1 MTSKTAGAMLMEQVK
16 KKFKNGVQWLAWS
29 GVLASVSAGGWLT
42 YIQTQNRP
50 AESAQQPVV
59 TVERGNIETSINE
72 SGTLELRGQQT
83 LKSPAEGAVER
94 VLVRLGDQVKSDQPL
109 IILRNPDR
117 QTILANQQ
125 LQIQK
130 QQLTLAN
137 NQKKIAEAEEKLKVA
152 KRENQ
157 TNKQLQIQKQ
167 QLTITS
173 NQEKVVEAEEALK
186 DEEKK
191 LQELEAL
198 DKRGFIP
205 KNELRTQE
213 EQVRRAKSTVRAAQL
228 TVSSD
233 TLELQNLQIELQNT
247 QQQTQS
253 KIMEAQSALRE
264 AHLAVKTDTSELQR
278 LQLELQKIQQQLKNN
293 VVTAPINAKVLDIK
307 VKDGEGVQVRTDMLT
322 LGDPTEELVS
332 LQLSTLNAAKVR
344 VNQLAR
350 ISVIGPN
357 AQSFEG
363 RVQSLSPIATTSSG
377 NESQSSQQPGQAG
390 QATVSA
396 KVRLNTPSRKLI
408 PGSQVNVEIVLLSRQ
423 NVVVLDTEAIQR
435 SEEKPFVLVR
445 DKQGKA
451 QKKNITLGLEGLT
464 NVEVTSGLRAGD
476 QVVLPAADSKS
487 ESGTPSAPEAN
498 STETKSE

>member
-1 MTSKTAGAMLMEQVK
+1 MTSKTASATLMEQGK
-16 KKFKNGVQWLAWS
+16 KKFKTGIRWLAWS
-29 GVLASVSAGGWLT
+29 GVLATLSIGGWLI
-42 YIQTQNRP
+42 YVHQNRP
-50 AESAQQPVV
+50 VESVQQPVV
-59 TVERGNIETSINE
+59 AVERGNIETTINE
-72 SGTLELRGQQT
+72 SGILELRGQQT

-94 VLVRLGDQVKSDQPL
+94 VLVRLGDRVKAAQPL

-125 LQIQK
+125 LLIQKQQLTITNNRQKIVEAEAKLEAIKREDQTNKQFQIQK
-130 QQLTLAN
+130 QQLTF
-137 NQKKIAEAEEKLKVA
+137 
-152 KRENQ
+152 
-157 TNKQLQIQKQ
+157 
-167 QLTITS
+167 TS
-173 NQEKVVEAEEALK
+173 NQEKVVEASEALK

-191 LQELEAL
+191 LQELEVL
-198 DKRGFIP
+198 DQRGFIP
-205 KNELRTQE
+205 KNELRAQE
-213 EQVRRAKSTVRAAQL
+213 EQVRRAKSAVRAAQL

-233 TLELQNLQIELQNT
+233 KLELQNLQIELQNT
-247 QQQTQS
+247 QQQRQN
-253 KIMEAQSALRE
+253 KVMEAQSALRE
-264 AHLAVKTDTSELQR
+264 AQLAVNTDTRELRR
-278 LQLELQKIQQQLKNN
+278 LQLELQKIQQQLQNN
-293 VVTAPINAKVLDIK
+293 VLSAPIDGKVLDIK
-307 VKDGEGVQVRTDMLT
+307 VKDGEGVQLRTDMLT
-322 LGDPTEELVS
+322 LGDSSQELVL

-377 NESQSSQQPGQAG
+377 NESQGSSQQAAQAG

-396 KVRLNTPSRKLI
+396 KVRLNTPSGKLI
-408 PGSQVNVEIVLLSRQ
+408 PGSQVNVEIILLSRQ

-464 NVEVTSGLRAGD
+464 NVEVTSGLRPGD
-476 QVVLPAADSKS
+476 QVVLPSADSKS
-487 ESGTPSAPEAN
+487 EPGTSSSQDNPKEG
-498 STETKSE
+498 KSE

>member
-1 MTSKTAGAMLMEQVK
+1 MTSKTAGGALMEQGK
-16 KKFKNGVQWLAWS
+16 KKFNTGVEWLAWS
-29 GVLASVSAGGWLT
+29 GVLASVSAGGWLV
-42 YIQTQNRP
+42 YVHRNRP
-50 AESAQQPVV
+50 PESAQQPVV

-72 SGTLELRGQQT
+72 SGILELRGQQT
-83 LKSPAEGAVER
+83 LKSPAEGAVDR
-94 VLVRLGDQVKSDQPL
+94 VLVRLGDRVKSGQPL

-117 QTILANQQ
+117 QTILSNQQ
-125 LQIQK
+125 LQIEK
-130 QQLTLAN
+130 QQLTLASN
-137 NQKKIAEAEEKLKVA
+137 RQKVVEAEEKLKAA

-157 TNKQLQIQKQ
+157 TNKQFQIQKQ
-167 QLTITS
+167 KLTLES
-173 NQEKVVEAEEALK
+173 NHQKLVEAEEDLK
-186 DEEKK
+186 AEERK

-198 DKRGFIP
+198 DKRGFIA

-213 EQVRRAKSTVRAAQL
+213 EQVRRVKSGAGQAQL
-228 TVSSD
+228 TVNTD
-233 TLELQNLQIELQNT
+233 LIELQNLQMELQNT
-247 QQQTQS
+247 QQQTQN

-264 AHLAVKTDTSELQR
+264 AQLAVNTDTRELQR
-278 LQLELQKIQQQLKNN
+278 LQLELQKIQQQLQNN
-293 VVTAPINAKVLDIK
+293 LLTAPINGKVLDIK

-322 LGDPTEELVS
+322 LGDPSEELVS

-357 AQSFEG
+357 AQSFQG
-363 RVQSLSPIATTSSG
+363 KVQSLSPIATTSSG
-377 NESQSSQQPGQAG
+377 NESQSSSQQPG

-396 KVRLNTPSRKLI
+396 KVRLNTPSGKLI
-408 PGSQVNVEIVLLSRQ
+408 PGSQVNVEIVLQQRQ
-423 NVVVLDTEAIQR
+423 NVVVLDTEAIVR
-435 SEEKPFVLVR
+435 SEEKPYVLVR

-464 NVEVTSGLRAGD
+464 NVEVTSGLRPGD

-487 ESGTPSAPEAN
+487 EPGMPSVPEDN

>member
-1 MTSKTAGAMLMEQVK
+1 MPTV
-16 KKFKNGVQWLAWS
+16 KKFKSGVQWLAWS
-29 GVLASVSAGGWLT
+29 GVLALVSTGGWLV
-42 YIQTQNRP
+42 YIQTRNRP
-50 AESAQQPVV
+50 AESAALPVV
-59 TVERGNIETSINE
+59 TVERGNIETTINE

-83 LKSPAEGAVER
+83 LKSPAEGAVEQ
-94 VLVRLGDQVKSDQPL
+94 VLVRLGEQVKSGQPL
-109 IILRNPDR
+109 IILRNPER

-130 QQLTLAN
+130 QELTLARN
-137 NQKKIAEAEEKLKVA
+137 RQ
-152 KRENQ
+152 
-157 TNKQLQIQKQ
+157 
-167 QLTITS
+167 
-173 NQEKVVEAEEALK
+173 KVVEAEEELK
-186 DEEKK
+186 AEETK

-198 DKRGFIP
+198 DQRGFIP

-213 EQVRRAKSTVRAAQL
+213 EQLRRAKTALWEAKL

-233 TLELQNLQIELQNT
+233 TIELQNLQLEIQNT
-247 QQQTQS
+247 QQQTRD
-253 KIMEAQSALRE
+253 KIMQAESAVQDAQ
-264 AHLAVKTDTSELQR
+264 LAVNNDIRELQR
-278 LQLELQKIQQQLKNN
+278 LRLELQKIQQQLQNN
-293 VVTAPINAKVLDIK
+293 VMTAPINGNVLDIK
-307 VKDGEGVQVRTDMLT
+307 VKDGEGVQVRTDLLI
-322 LGDPTEELVS
+322 LGDPTQELVS

-357 AQSFEG
+357 AQTFEG

-377 NESQSSQQPGQAG
+377 NESQSSSQQAG

-408 PGSQVNVEIVLLSRQ
+408 PGSQVNVEIILQQRQ

-435 SEEKPFVLVR
+435 SEEKPFVWMR

-464 NVEVTSGLRAGD
+464 NVEVTSGLRPGE
-476 QVVLPAADSKS
+476 QVVLPSADSKL
-487 ESGTPSAPEAN
+487 EPGTPIVPQDN
-498 STETKSE
+498 PTETKSE

>member
-1 MTSKTAGAMLMEQVK
+1 MISKTAGAALMEQGK
-16 KKFKNGVQWLAWS
+16 KKFKTGVKWLAWS
-29 GVLASVSAGGWLT
+29 GVLASVSAGGWLV
-42 YIQTQNRP
+42 YVHLNRRP
-50 AESAQQPVV
+50 ESAQQPVA

-72 SGTLELRGQQT
+72 SGILELRGQQT
-83 LKSPAEGAVER
+83 LKSPAEGAVDR
-94 VLVRLGDQVKSDQPL
+94 VLVRLGDRVKSGQPL

-125 LQIQK
+125 LQIEK
-130 QQLTLAN
+130 QQLTLVSN
-137 NQKKIAEAEEKLKVA
+137 RQKVVEAEEKLKAA
-152 KRENQ
+152 KWENQ
-157 TNKQLQIQKQ
+157 TNKQFQIQKQ
-167 QLTITS
+167 ELTLAS
-173 NQEKVVEAEEALK
+173 NRQKLVEAEEDLK
-186 DEEKK
+186 AEERK

-198 DKRGFIP
+198 DKRGFIA

-213 EQVRRAKSTVRAAQL
+213 EQVRRAKSAAVQAQL
-228 TVSSD
+228 TINTD
-233 TLELQNLQIELQNT
+233 IIELQNLQIELQNT
-247 QQQTQS
+247 QQQTQN

-264 AHLAVKTDTSELQR
+264 AQLAVNTDTRELQR
-278 LQLELQKIQQQLKNN
+278 LQLELQKIQQQLQNN
-293 VVTAPINAKVLDIK
+293 LLNAPINGKVLDIK

-322 LGDPTEELVS
+322 LGDPSEELVS

-357 AQSFEG
+357 AQSFQG
-363 RVQSLSPIATTSSG
+363 RVQSLSPIATASSG
-377 NESQSSQQPGQAG
+377 NESQSSSQQPG

-396 KVRLNTPSRKLI
+396 KVRLNTPSGKLI
-408 PGSQVNVEIVLLSRQ
+408 PGSQVNVEIVLQQRQ

-445 DKQGKA
+445 NKQGKA

-464 NVEVTSGLRAGD
+464 NVQVTSGLRPGD

-487 ESGTPSAPEAN
+487 EPGRPSVPEDN

>member
-1 MTSKTAGAMLMEQVK
+1 MPTLKT
-16 KKFKNGVQWLAWS
+16 FKSGVQWLAWS
-29 GVLASVSAGGWLT
+29 GVLALVSTGGWLV
-42 YIQTQNRP
+42 YIQTRNRP
-50 AESAQQPVV
+50 AESVALPVV
-59 TVERGNIETSINE
+59 TVERGNIETTINE

-83 LKSPAEGAVER
+83 LKSPAEGAVEQ
-94 VLVRLGDQVKSDQPL
+94 VLVRLGDQVKSGQPL

-130 QQLTLAN
+130 QELTLARN
-137 NQKKIAEAEEKLKVA
+137 RQKVVEAEEKLKVA
-152 KRENQ
+152 KQENQ

-167 QLTITS
+167 ELTVAR
-173 NQEKVVEAEEALK
+173 NRQKVVEAEEQLK
-186 DEEKK
+186 AEEKK

-198 DKRGFIP
+198 DQRGFIP

-213 EQVRRAKSTVRAAQL
+213 EQVRRAKTALWEAKL

-233 TLELQNLQIELQNT
+233 TIELQNLQLEIQNT
-247 QQQTQS
+247 QQQTRD
-253 KIMEAQSALRE
+253 KIMQAESAVQDAQ
-264 AHLAVKTDTSELQR
+264 LAVNNDTREFQR
-278 LQLELQKIQQQLKNN
+278 LQLELQKIQQQLQNN
-293 VVTAPINAKVLDIK
+293 VVTAPINGNVLDIK
-307 VKDGEGVQVRTDMLT
+307 VKDGEGVQVRTDLLT
-322 LGDPTEELVS
+322 LGDSTQELVS

-344 VNQLAR
+344 VNQSAR

-357 AQSFEG
+357 AQTFEG

-377 NESQSSQQPGQAG
+377 NESQSSSQQAG

-408 PGSQVNVEIVLLSRQ
+408 PGSQVNVEIVLQQRQ

-464 NVEVTSGLRAGD
+464 NVEVTSGLRPGD

-487 ESGTPSAPEAN
+487 EPGTPTVPEDN
-498 STETKSE
+498 STEGNSE

>member
-1 MTSKTAGAMLMEQVK
+1 M
-16 KKFKNGVQWLAWS
+16 
-29 GVLASVSAGGWLT
+29 VSAGGWLT
-42 YIQTQNRP
+42 YLQTQNRP
-50 AESAQQPVV
+50 AESAALPVV
-59 TVERGNIETSINE
+59 TVERGNIETTINE

-83 LKSPAEGAVER
+83 LKSPAEGAVDQ
-94 VLVRLGDQVKSDQPL
+94 VLVRLGDQVKSGQPL
-109 IILRNPDR
+109 IILRNPER

-130 QQLTLAN
+130 QELTLARN
-137 NQKKIAEAEEKLKVA
+137 RQKIVEAEEKLKAA
-152 KRENQ
+152 KQENQ

-167 QLTITS
+167 ELTLAR
-173 NQEKVVEAEEALK
+173 NRQKVVEAEEQLK
-186 DEEKK
+186 GEETK

-198 DKRGFIP
+198 DQRGFIP

-213 EQVRRAKSTVRAAQL
+213 EQVRRAKTALWEAKL

-233 TLELQNLQIELQNT
+233 TIELQNLQLERQNT
-247 QQQTQS
+247 QQQTREKVMQA
-253 KIMEAQSALRE
+253 ESALGD
-264 AHLAVKTDTSELQR
+264 AQLAVNNDTRELQR
-278 LQLELQKIQQQLKNN
+278 LQLELQKIQQQLQNN
-293 VVTAPINAKVLDIK
+293 VVTAPINGNVLDIK
-307 VKDGEGVQVRTDMLT
+307 VKDGEGVQVRTDLLI
-322 LGDPTEELVS
+322 LGDPTQELVS

-377 NESQSSQQPGQAG
+377 NESQSSSQQAG

-408 PGSQVNVEIVLLSRQ
+408 PGSQVNVEIVLQQRQ

-435 SEEKPFVLVR
+435 SGEKPFVLVR

-464 NVEVTSGLRAGD
+464 NVEVTSGLRPGE
-476 QVVLPAADSKS
+476 QVVLPSTDSKS
-487 ESGTPSAPEAN
+487 EPGTPSIPQDNPTEGN
-498 STETKSE
+498 SE

>member
-1 MTSKTAGAMLMEQVK
+1 MPTV
-16 KKFKNGVQWLAWS
+16 KKFKSGVQWLAWS
-29 GVLASVSAGGWLT
+29 GVLALVSTGGWLV
-42 YIQTQNRP
+42 YIQTRNRP
-50 AESAQQPVV
+50 AESAALPVV
-59 TVERGNIETSINE
+59 TVERGNIETTINE

-83 LKSPAEGAVER
+83 LKSPAEGAVEQ
-94 VLVRLGDQVKSDQPL
+94 VLVRLGEQVKSGQPL
-109 IILRNPDR
+109 IILRNPER

-130 QQLTLAN
+130 QELTLARN
-137 NQKKIAEAEEKLKVA
+137 RQKVVEAEEKLKVA
-152 KRENQ
+152 KQENQ

-167 QLTITS
+167 ELTVAR
-173 NQEKVVEAEEALK
+173 NRQKVVEAEEELK
-186 DEEKK
+186 AEETK

-198 DKRGFIP
+198 DQRGFIP

-213 EQVRRAKSTVRAAQL
+213 EQLRRAKTALWEAKL

-233 TLELQNLQIELQNT
+233 TIELQNLQLEIQNT
-247 QQQTQS
+247 QQQTRD
-253 KIMEAQSALRE
+253 KIMQAESAVQDAQ
-264 AHLAVKTDTSELQR
+264 LAVNNDIRELQR
-278 LQLELQKIQQQLKNN
+278 LRLELQKIQQQLQNN
-293 VVTAPINAKVLDIK
+293 VMTAPINGNVLDIK
-307 VKDGEGVQVRTDMLT
+307 VKDGEGVQVRTDLLI
-322 LGDPTEELVS
+322 LGDPTQELVS

-357 AQSFEG
+357 AQTFEG

-377 NESQSSQQPGQAG
+377 NESQSSSQQAG

-408 PGSQVNVEIVLLSRQ
+408 PGSQVNVEIILQQRQ

-435 SEEKPFVLVR
+435 SEEKPFVWMR

-464 NVEVTSGLRAGD
+464 NVEVTSGLRPGE
-476 QVVLPAADSKS
+476 QVVLPSADSKL
-487 ESGTPSAPEAN
+487 EPGTPIVPQDN
-498 STETKSE
+498 PTETKSE

>member
-1 MTSKTAGAMLMEQVK
+1 MPTLKT
-16 KKFKNGVQWLAWS
+16 FKSGVQWLAWS
-29 GVLASVSAGGWLT
+29 GVLALVSTGGWLV
-42 YIQTQNRP
+42 YIQTRNRP
-50 AESAQQPVV
+50 AESVVLPVV
-59 TVERGNIETSINE
+59 TVERGNIETTINE

-83 LKSPAEGAVER
+83 LKSPAEGAVEQ
-94 VLVRLGDQVKSDQPL
+94 VLVRLGDQVKSGQPL
-109 IILRNPDR
+109 IILRNPER

-130 QQLTLAN
+130 QELTLARN
-137 NQKKIAEAEEKLKVA
+137 RQKVVEAEEKLKAA
-152 KRENQ
+152 KQENQ

-167 QLTITS
+167 ELTVAR
-173 NQEKVVEAEEALK
+173 NRQKVVEAEEELK
-186 DEEKK
+186 AEEKK

-198 DKRGFIP
+198 DQRGFIP

-213 EQVRRAKSTVRAAQL
+213 EQVRRAKTALWEAKL

-233 TLELQNLQIELQNT
+233 TIELQNLQLERQNT
-247 QQQTQS
+247 QQQTRD
-253 KIMEAQSALRE
+253 KIMQAESAVQDAQ
-264 AHLAVKTDTSELQR
+264 LAVNNDTREFQR
-278 LQLELQKIQQQLKNN
+278 LQLELQKIQQQLQNN
-293 VVTAPINAKVLDIK
+293 VVTAPINGNVLDIK
-307 VKDGEGVQVRTDMLT
+307 VKDGEGVQVRTDLLT
-322 LGDPTEELVS
+322 LGDSTQELVS

-344 VNQLAR
+344 VNQSAR

-357 AQSFEG
+357 AQTFEG

-377 NESQSSQQPGQAG
+377 NESQSSSQQAG

-408 PGSQVNVEIVLLSRQ
+408 PGSQVNVEIVLQQRQ

-435 SEEKPFVLVR
+435 SGEKPFVLVR

-464 NVEVTSGLRAGD
+464 NVEVTSGLRPGE

-487 ESGTPSAPEAN
+487 EPGTPTVPEDN
-498 STETKSE
+498 STEGNSE

>member
-1 MTSKTAGAMLMEQVK
+1 MTSKTAGAALMKQGKNKFNTGVK
-16 KKFKNGVQWLAWS
+16 WLAWS
-29 GVLASVSAGGWLT
+29 GVLASVSAGGWLV
-42 YIQTQNRP
+42 YVHQNRP
-50 AESAQQPVV
+50 AELVQQPVV

-72 SGTLELRGQQT
+72 SGILELRGQQT
-83 LKSPAEGAVER
+83 LKSPAEGAVDR
-94 VLVRLGDQVKSDQPL
+94 VLVRLGDRVKSGQPL

-117 QTILANQQ
+117 QTILSNQQ
-125 LQIQK
+125 LQIEK
-130 QQLTLAN
+130 QQLTLASN
-137 NQKKIAEAEEKLKVA
+137 RQKVVEADEKLKAA
-152 KRENQ
+152 KRESQ
-157 TNKQLQIQKQ
+157 TNKQFQIQKQ
-167 QLTITS
+167 ELTLES
-173 NQEKVVEAEEALK
+173 NRQKFVEAEEDLK
-186 DEEKK
+186 AEERK

-198 DKRGFIP
+198 DKRGFIA

-213 EQVRRAKSTVRAAQL
+213 EQVRRAKSAAGQAQL
-228 TVSSD
+228 TVNTD
-233 TLELQNLQIELQNT
+233 IIELQNLQIELQNT
-247 QQQTQS
+247 QQQTQN

-264 AHLAVKTDTSELQR
+264 AQLAVNTDIRELQR
-278 LQLELQKIQQQLKNN
+278 LQLELQKIQQQLQNN
-293 VVTAPINAKVLDIK
+293 LLTAPINGKVLDIK

-322 LGDPTEELVS
+322 LGDPTQELVS

-357 AQSFEG
+357 AQSFQG

-377 NESQSSQQPGQAG
+377 NESQSSNQQSG

-396 KVRLNTPSRKLI
+396 KVRLNTPSGKLI
-408 PGSQVNVEIVLLSRQ
+408 PGSQVNVEIILQQRQ
-423 NVVVLDTEAIQR
+423 NVVVLDTEAIVR
-435 SEEKPFVLVR
+435 SEEKPYVLVR

-464 NVEVTSGLRAGD
+464 NVEVTSGLRPGD

-487 ESGTPSAPEAN
+487 EPGTPSVPEDN

>member
-1 MTSKTAGAMLMEQVK
+1 MPTL
-16 KKFKNGVQWLAWS
+16 KKFKSGVQWLAWS
-29 GVLASVSAGGWLT
+29 GVLAMVSTGGWLV
-42 YIQTQNRP
+42 YIQTRNRP
-50 AESAQQPVV
+50 TESVALPVV
-59 TVERGNIETSINE
+59 TVERGNIETTINE

-83 LKSPAEGAVER
+83 LKSPAEGAVEQ
-94 VLVRLGDQVKSDQPL
+94 VLVRLGDQVKFGQPL

-130 QQLTLAN
+130 QELTLARN
-137 NQKKIAEAEEKLKVA
+137 RQKVVEAEEKLKAA
-152 KRENQ
+152 KQENQ

-167 QLTITS
+167 ELTVAR
-173 NQEKVVEAEEALK
+173 NHQKVVEAEEELK
-186 DEEKK
+186 AEEKK

-198 DKRGFIP
+198 DQRGFIP

-213 EQVRRAKSTVRAAQL
+213 EQVRRAKTALWEAKL

-233 TLELQNLQIELQNT
+233 TIELQNLQLERQNM
-247 QQQTQS
+247 QQQTRD
-253 KIMEAQSALRE
+253 KIMQAESALWDTQ
-264 AHLAVKTDTSELQR
+264 LAVNNDTRELQR
-278 LQLELQKIQQQLKNN
+278 LQLELQKIQQQLQNN
-293 VVTAPINAKVLDIK
+293 VVTAPINSQVLDIK
-307 VKDGEGVQVRTDMLT
+307 VKDGEGVQVRTDLLI
-322 LGDPTEELVS
+322 LGDPTQELVS

-357 AQSFEG
+357 AQTFEG

-377 NESQSSQQPGQAG
+377 NESQSSSQQSG

-408 PGSQVNVEIVLLSRQ
+408 PGSQVNVEIVLQQRQ
-423 NVVVLDTEAIQR
+423 NVVVLNTEAIQR

-464 NVEVTSGLRAGD
+464 NVEVTSGLRLGE
-476 QVVLPAADSKS
+476 QVVLPSADSKLEPGKLVIPQDNPTEPNS
-487 ESGTPSAPEAN
+487 E
-498 STETKSE
+498 

>member
-1 MTSKTAGAMLMEQVK
+1 MTSKTADARLMEHLV
-16 KKFKNGVQWLAWS
+16 KKFKAGIKWLAWS
-29 GVLASVSAGGWLT
+29 GVLATLSAGGWLV
-42 YIQTQNRP
+42 YMRKNQP
-50 AESAQQPVV
+50 VSVQQPVV
-59 TVERGNIETSINE
+59 IVERGNIETSINE

-94 VLVRLGDQVKSDQPL
+94 VLVRLGDRVKSDQPL

-247 QQQTQS
+247 QQQTQN

-264 AHLAVKTDTSELQR
+264 AHLAVETDTSELQR

-293 VVTAPINAKVLDIK
+293 VVTAPINGKVLDIK
-307 VKDGEGVQVRTDMLT
+307 VKDGEGVQVRTDLLT
-322 LGDPTEELVS
+322 VGDPTEELVS

-357 AQSFEG
+357 AQSFQG
-363 RVQSLSPIATTSSG
+363 RVQSLSPIASTSSG
-377 NESQSSQQPGQAG
+377 NESQGSSQQAAQAG

-451 QKKNITLGLEGLT
+451 QKKKITIGLEGLT

-476 QVVLPAADSKS
+476 QVVLPAADST
-487 ESGTPSAPEAN
+487 EPGTPSAPKDN

>member
-1 MTSKTAGAMLMEQVK
+1 MTSKTAGAALMEQGK
-16 KKFKNGVQWLAWS
+16 KKFKTGVKWLAWS
-29 GVLASVSAGGWLT
+29 GVLASVSAGGWLL
-42 YIQTQNRP
+42 YVHRNRP
-50 AESAQQPVV
+50 PESAQQPVV

-94 VLVRLGDQVKSDQPL
+94 VLVRLGDRVKSDQPL

-117 QTILANQQ
+117 QTILINQQ

-137 NQKKIAEAEEKLKVA
+137 NRQKIAEAEEKLKVA

-157 TNKQLQIQKQ
+157 TNKQFQIQKQ
-167 QLTITS
+167 ELTLAS
-173 NQEKVVEAEEALK
+173 NQEKVVEAEEELK

-213 EQVRRAKSTVRAAQL
+213 EQVRRAKSAVRAAQL

-233 TLELQNLQIELQNT
+233 TLELQNLQMELQNT
-247 QQQTQS
+247 QQETQN

-293 VVTAPINAKVLDIK
+293 VVTAPINGKVLDIK
-307 VKDGEGVQVRTDMLT
+307 VKDGEGVQVRTDLLT
-322 LGDPTEELVS
+322 VGDPTEELVS

-350 ISVIGPN
+350 ISIIGPN
-357 AQSFEG
+357 AQSFQG
-363 RVQSLSPIATTSSG
+363 RVQSLSPIASTSSG
-377 NESQSSQQPGQAG
+377 ESQSSQQPGQAG

-396 KVRLNTPSRKLI
+396 KVRLDTPSRKLI

-451 QKKNITLGLEGLT
+451 QKKNITIGLEGLT

-476 QVVLPAADSKS
+476 QVVLPAVDSKS
-487 ESGTPSAPEAN
+487 ESGTPTVSEDN

>member
-1 MTSKTAGAMLMEQVK
+1 MPTLKT
-16 KKFKNGVQWLAWS
+16 FKSGVQWLAWS
-29 GVLASVSAGGWLT
+29 GVLALVSTGGWLV
-42 YIQTQNRP
+42 YIQTRNRP
-50 AESAQQPVV
+50 AESVVLPVV
-59 TVERGNIETSINE
+59 TVERGNIETTINE

-83 LKSPAEGAVER
+83 LKSPAEGAVEQ
-94 VLVRLGDQVKSDQPL
+94 VLVRLGDQVKSGQPL
-109 IILRNPDR
+109 IILRNPER

-130 QQLTLAN
+130 QELTLARN
-137 NQKKIAEAEEKLKVA
+137 RQKVVEAEEKLKVA
-152 KRENQ
+152 KQENQ

-167 QLTITS
+167 ELTVAR
-173 NQEKVVEAEEALK
+173 NRQKVVEAEEELK
-186 DEEKK
+186 AEEKK

-198 DKRGFIP
+198 DQRGFIP

-213 EQVRRAKSTVRAAQL
+213 EQVRRAKTALWEAKL

-233 TLELQNLQIELQNT
+233 TIELQNLQLERQNT
-247 QQQTQS
+247 QQQTRD
-253 KIMEAQSALRE
+253 KIMQAESAVQDAQ
-264 AHLAVKTDTSELQR
+264 LAVNNDIREFQR
-278 LQLELQKIQQQLKNN
+278 LRLELQKIQQQLQNN
-293 VVTAPINAKVLDIK
+293 VVTAPIHGNVLDIK
-307 VKDGEGVQVRTDMLT
+307 VKDGEGVQVRTDLLI
-322 LGDPTEELVS
+322 LGDPTQELVS

-344 VNQLAR
+344 VNQSAR

-357 AQSFEG
+357 AQTFEG

-377 NESQSSQQPGQAG
+377 NESQSSSQQAG

-408 PGSQVNVEIVLLSRQ
+408 PGSQVNVEIVLQQRQ

-464 NVEVTSGLRAGD
+464 NVEVTSGLRPGD

-487 ESGTPSAPEAN
+487 EPGTPTVPEDN
-498 STETKSE
+498 STEGNSE

>member
-1 MTSKTAGAMLMEQVK
+1 MKQAK
-16 KKFKNGVQWLAWS
+16 KKFKTGVKWLAWS
-29 GVLASVSAGGWLT
+29 GVLAMVSAGGWLT
-42 YIQTQNRP
+42 YLQTQNRP
-50 AESAQQPVV
+50 AESAALPVV
-59 TVERGNIETSINE
+59 TVERGTIETTINE

-83 LKSPAEGAVER
+83 LKSPAEGAVEQ
-94 VLVRLGDQVKSDQPL
+94 VLVRLGEQVKSGQPL

-130 QQLTLAN
+130 QELTLARN
-137 NQKKIAEAEEKLKVA
+137 RQKVVEAEEKLKAA
-152 KRENQ
+152 KQENQ

-167 QLTITS
+167 ELTVAR
-173 NQEKVVEAEEALK
+173 NRQKVVEAEEELK
-186 DEEKK
+186 AEEKK

-198 DKRGFIP
+198 DQRGFIP

-213 EQVRRAKSTVRAAQL
+213 EQVRRAKTALWEAKL

-233 TLELQNLQIELQNT
+233 TIELQNLQLEIQNT
-247 QQQTQS
+247 QQQTRDKVMQAES
-253 KIMEAQSALRE
+253 AVQDAQ
-264 AHLAVKTDTSELQR
+264 LAVNNDTRELQR
-278 LQLELQKIQQQLKNN
+278 LRLELQKIQQQLQNN
-293 VVTAPINAKVLDIK
+293 VVTAPINGNVLDIK
-307 VKDGEGVQVRTDMLT
+307 VKDGEGVQVRTDLLI
-322 LGDPTEELVS
+322 LGDPTQELVS

-377 NESQSSQQPGQAG
+377 NESQSSSQQAG

-408 PGSQVNVEIVLLSRQ
+408 PGSQVNVEIVLQQRQ

-464 NVEVTSGLRAGD
+464 NVEVTSGLRPGE
-476 QVVLPAADSKS
+476 QVVLPSTDSKA
-487 ESGTPSAPEAN
+487 EPGTPSVPQAN

>member
-1 MTSKTAGAMLMEQVK
+1 MTSKTAGAALMEQGK
-16 KKFKNGVQWLAWS
+16 KKFKTGVKWLAWS
-29 GVLASVSAGGWLT
+29 GVLASVSAGGWLV
-42 YIQTQNRP
+42 YVHQNRP

-72 SGTLELRGQQT
+72 SGILELRGQQT
-83 LKSPAEGAVER
+83 LKSPAEGAVDR
-94 VLVRLGDQVKSDQPL
+94 VLVRLGDQVKSGQPL

-117 QTILANQQ
+117 QTILTNQQ
-125 LQIQK
+125 LQIEK
-130 QQLTLAN
+130 QQLTLASN
-137 NQKKIAEAEEKLKVA
+137 RQKVVEAEEKLKAA

-157 TNKQLQIQKQ
+157 TNKQFQIQKQ
-167 QLTITS
+167 KLTLES
-173 NQEKVVEAEEALK
+173 NHQKLVEAEEDLK
-186 DEEKK
+186 AEERK

-198 DKRGFIP
+198 DKRGFIA

-213 EQVRRAKSTVRAAQL
+213 EQVRRAKSAAVQAQL
-228 TVSSD
+228 SVNTD
-233 TLELQNLQIELQNT
+233 IIELQNLQIELQNT
-247 QQQTQS
+247 QQQTRN

-264 AHLAVKTDTSELQR
+264 AQLAVSTDTRELQR
-278 LQLELQKIQQQLKNN
+278 LQLELQKIQQQLQNN
-293 VVTAPINAKVLDIK
+293 LLTAPINGKVLDIK

-377 NESQSSQQPGQAG
+377 NESQSSSQQPG

-396 KVRLNTPSRKLI
+396 KVRLNTASGKLI
-408 PGSQVNVEIVLLSRQ
+408 PGSQVNVEIILQQRQ
-423 NVVVLDTEAIQR
+423 NVVVLDTEAIVR
-435 SEEKPFVLVR
+435 SEEKPYVLVR
-445 DKQGKA
+445 DRQGKA
-451 QKKNITLGLEGLT
+451 QKKNISLGLEGLT
-464 NVEVTSGLRAGD
+464 NVEVTSGLRPGD
-476 QVVLPAADSKS
+476 QVVLPVADSKS
-487 ESGTPSAPEAN
+487 ESGTPSAPEDN

>member
-1 MTSKTAGAMLMEQVK
+1 MTSKTAGAAFMEQGK
-16 KKFKNGVQWLAWS
+16 KKFKTGVKWLAWS
-29 GVLASVSAGGWLT
+29 AVLASVSAGGWLV
-42 YIQTQNRP
+42 YVHQNRP
-50 AESAQQPVV
+50 PESAQQPVV

-72 SGTLELRGQQT
+72 SGILELRGQQT
-83 LKSPAEGAVER
+83 LKSPAEGAVDR
-94 VLVRLGDQVKSDQPL
+94 VLVRLGDRVKSGQPL

-117 QTILANQQ
+117 QTILINQQ
-125 LQIQK
+125 LQIEK
-130 QQLTLAN
+130 QQLTLASN
-137 NQKKIAEAEEKLKVA
+137 RQKVVEAEEKLKAA

-157 TNKQLQIQKQ
+157 TNKQFQIQKQ
-167 QLTITS
+167 KLTLES
-173 NQEKVVEAEEALK
+173 NHQKFVEAEEDLK
-186 DEEKK
+186 AEERK

-198 DKRGFIP
+198 DKRGFIA

-213 EQVRRAKSTVRAAQL
+213 EQVRRAKSAAGQAQL
-228 TVSSD
+228 TVNTD
-233 TLELQNLQIELQNT
+233 IIELQNLQIELQNT
-247 QQQTQS
+247 QQQTQN

-264 AHLAVKTDTSELQR
+264 AQLAVNTDIRELQR
-278 LQLELQKIQQQLKNN
+278 LQLELQKIQQQLQNN
-293 VVTAPINAKVLDIK
+293 LLTAPINGKVLDIK

-357 AQSFEG
+357 AESFQG

-377 NESQSSQQPGQAG
+377 NESQSSSQQPG

-396 KVRLNTPSRKLI
+396 KVRLNTPSGKLI
-408 PGSQVNVEIVLLSRQ
+408 PGSQVNVEIILQQRQ
-423 NVVVLDTEAIQR
+423 NVVVLDTEAIVR
-435 SEEKPFVLVR
+435 SEEKPYVLVR

-464 NVEVTSGLRAGD
+464 NVEVTSGLRPGD
-476 QVVLPAADSKS
+476 QVVLPATDSKS
-487 ESGTPSAPEAN
+487 EPGMPSVPEDN